1 MRELMKLDVLTKRIV
16 KHLDKTKKV
25 VKVIKGVT
33 VAWTAFTVVATA
45 VSMIPRYEKLKVD
58 SEELIEQCKAPDDA
72 AEAPCMLEDK
82 SQDDVV
88 TV

>member
-1 MRELMKLDVLTKRIV
+1 MRELMKLDVLTKKIV
-16 KHLDKTKKV
+16 RHLDKTKKA

-45 VSMIPRYEKLKVD
+45 ISMIPRYEKLKVD
-58 SEELIEQCKAPDDA
+58 GEELIKQCETPDA
-72 AEAPCMLEDK
+72 AESSYTLADK
-82 SQDDVV
+82 PQDEAV